1 MNAITCT
8 RKHAPAILDIFN
20 DAIVNST
27 ALYDYKPRTLETMH
41 AWFDLKDKTKQPV
54 IGVES
59 ESGELMGFATYGVFR
74 DKPAY
79 KYSVEH
85 SVYVTSQYR
94 GKGVGRFL
102 LKEIIELA
110 KQNGIHMMIGAI
122 DASNLVSV
130 NLHKSLG
137 FEHCGTIKQT
147 GFKFG
152 KWLDLDF
159 YQLILPTPLNPTD
172 G

>member
-1 MNAITCT
+1 MKLIPCS
-8 RKHAPAILDIFN
+8 RRHAQAILDIFN
-20 DAIVNST
+20 DAIITST
-27 ALYDYKPRTLETMH
+27 ALYDYKPRTLETM
-41 AWFDLKDKTKQPV
+41 AVWFDLKDKTKHPV

-59 ESGELMGFATYGVFR
+59 DEGVLMGFATYGIFR
-74 DKPAY
+74 DKPAF

-85 SVYVTSQYR
+85 SVYVAPKFR

-102 LKEIIELA
+102 LKELIEIA
-110 KQNGIHMMIGAI
+110 KFNGLHMMIGAI
-122 DASNLVSV
+122 DASNQVSV
-130 NLHKSLG
+130 HMHKSMG

-159 YQLILPTPLNPTD
+159 YQLILPSPANPTD